1 MISLVLTLRPREK
14 CGLPPALGR
23 AAHSALLRAIAE
35 HDPALAERLHA
46 DNGARPFTCSSLIGK
61 RGNGA
66 VSPEL
71 PYTLRYT
78 ALTQD
83 IDFGFWTGGSQ
94 IAGSPIA
101 DRGSEIENPRSAI
114 GDPKSET
121 RDPRNPPSTIE
132 LDGVRFDV
140 TAATCDPAQQSW
152 AARASFEEL
161 SARWLLAREMPASRI
176 GLQFASPTAFK
187 QAGKAQLFP
196 LPDLVFG
203 SLLEKWN
210 AFAPVALPDETRR
223 FAAECLAVSRFD
235 LETHAAP
242 FKDAGALKSGAV
254 GKVTFV
260 ALNHDRYWLSIINL
274 LADFALFAGVGVST
288 ALGMGQAR
296 RIADL

>member
-1 MISLVLTLRPREK
+1 MSLVSLVLTLRPRETRE
-14 CGLPPALGR
+14 LPPNLGR
-23 AAHSALLRAIAE
+23 AAHSALMRAIAE
-35 HDPALAERLHA
+35 RDPGLAQKLHD

-61 RGNGA
+61 RINNA
-66 VSPEL
+66 VSPEF

-78 ALTQD
+78 ALTQELTTRLPVL
-83 IDFGFWTGGSQ
+83 FEKVGVTE
-94 IAGSPIA
+94 PK
-101 DRGSEIENPRSAI
+101 SEIENR
-114 GDPKSET
+114 KSE
-121 RDPRNPPSTIE
+121 IE
-132 LDGVRFDV
+132 LDGVGFDMIG
-140 TAATCDPAQQSW
+140 ATDDPAEQSW
-152 AARASFEEL
+152 AARTSFEDL
-161 SARWLLAREMPASRI
+161 SARWLLARATPDARI

-187 QAGKAQLFP
+187 QSGKAQLFP

-223 FAAECLAVSRFD
+223 FASECLAVSRFD
-235 LETHAAP
+235 IETHAAP
-242 FKDAGALKSGAV
+242 FKGEGAIKSGAV
-254 GKVTFV
+254 GKVTYV